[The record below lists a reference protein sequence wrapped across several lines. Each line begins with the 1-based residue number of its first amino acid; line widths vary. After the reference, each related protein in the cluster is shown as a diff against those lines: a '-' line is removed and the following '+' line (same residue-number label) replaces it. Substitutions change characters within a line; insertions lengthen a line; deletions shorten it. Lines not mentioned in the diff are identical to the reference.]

1 MIKTE
6 ALTIRELEVI
16 FDVLNV
22 YDPNDIKHVYPEMGT
37 EEFMLEVNALWKKV
51 LDMIKEDD
59 HNKAYD
65 KLQDSA
71 KILFDRELNA

>member
-6 ALTIRELEVI
+6 ALTIKELEVI

-22 YDPNDIKHVYPEMGT
+22 YDPNDISHVYPEMGT
-37 EEFMLEVNALWKKV
+37 QEFMLEVNALWKKV
-51 LDMIKEDD
+51 LDMIKDND

>member
-22 YDPNDIKHVYPEMGT
+22 YDPNDISHVYPEMGT
-37 EEFMLEVNALWKKV
+37 QEFMLEVNTLWKKV
-51 LDMIKEDD
+51 LDMIKDDD